1 MASSKVNKKVFDPE
15 EALATVKDL
24 RTTFDSGKTQSYE
37 WRVSQLK
44 ALLELTEQKEQ
55 EIVKALYSDLSKSEA
70 ESYIQEVCTQFLS
83 INY

>member
-1 MASSKVNKKVFDPE
+1 MASSKVNKKVFDSE

-24 RTTFDSGKTQSYE
+24 RTTFDSGKTRNYE

-70 ESYIQEVCTQFLS
+70 ESFIQE
-83 INY
+83 

>member
-1 MASSKVNKKVFDPE
+1 MTSSKVNKKLVFDSE
-15 EALATVKDL
+15 EALATVNDL

-37 WRVSQLK
+37 WRFSQLK

-70 ESYIQEVCTQFLS
+70 ESFIQEVGTQFLS
-83 INY
+83 TN